1 MTDRKRI
8 LIVDDE
14 AAIGSL
20 LAMCCEFWGLDAV
33 IAHNGAEALRLL
45 EERVPDLIVTD
56 YMMPGM
62 TGHEVCRRV
71 RGDDDV
77 RNIPIIMM
85 SAAPEA
91 ARRECAADALLPKP
105 LDLDEVERTIRRF
118 LDVHAGGAV

>member
-1 MTDRKRI
+1 MTDKKRI

-20 LAMCCEFWGLDAV
+20 LAMCCEFWGLEAIV
-33 IAHNGAEALRLL
+33 AHNGAEALRLL
-45 EERVPDLIVTD
+45 EERAPDVVVTD

-62 TGHEVCRRV
+62 TGHDVCRRV
-71 RGDDDV
+71 RGNGM

-91 ARRECAADALLPKP
+91 AKRECAADALLPKP
-105 LDLDEVERTIRRF
+105 LDLDEVERTIRKF
-118 LDVHAGGAV
+118 LDVHASGA